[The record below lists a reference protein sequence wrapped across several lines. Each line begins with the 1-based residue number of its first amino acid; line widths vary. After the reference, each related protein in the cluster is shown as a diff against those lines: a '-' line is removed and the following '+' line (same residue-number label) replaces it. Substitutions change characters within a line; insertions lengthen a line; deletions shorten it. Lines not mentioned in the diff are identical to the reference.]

1 MRIGVVG
8 HHAAPICAPFA
19 GGMESITWY
28 LTAWL
33 ARRGHEVT
41 LFAAPGSS
49 VPGVQVVPLDLSWGV
64 SDVAR
69 RDVSMP
75 DEELL
80 RAHHGYLALIK
91 LLSVQRGRFDLVQIH
106 ALHHL
111 PVALSHLAGTPT
123 VLTLHSPPTPWLE
136 SALVAAGT
144 DAPYL
149 VAVSRATRAL
159 WSETIDVDEV
169 IHNGVDLDRWP
180 AGAGRNC
187 AAVWCGRLVPEK
199 APHLA
204 IDAARLAGLSLRLAG
219 PVADR
224 RYFEAE
230 VRPRLGGDVT
240 YLGCLD
246 HADLARLVGDSSVLL
261 QTPRWDEPY
270 CLAAAEAIACGTP
283 VAAFARGGLGEVVDQ
298 DGGMLVEPDSIEA
311 LAHAALLVRQMSR
324 DRVRAHAQASLSLE
338 CTGAAYEALYRRLAD
353 SANPSSLADLDEAV
367 SLDG

>member
-8 HHAAPICAPFA
+8 HHATPIRAPFA

-41 LFAAPGSS
+41 LFAAPGSA

-64 SDVAR
+64 SDAAR

-80 RAHHGYLALIK
+80 RAHHAYLSLVK
-91 LLSVQRGRFDLVQIH
+91 LLSVQRGRFDVVQIH

-111 PVALSHLAGTPT
+111 PVALSHLSGTPT

-136 SALVAAGT
+136 SALIAAGS

-169 IHNGVDLDRWP
+169 IHNGVDLDHWP
-180 AGAGRNC
+180 AGTGRSRT
-187 AAVWCGRLVPEK
+187 AVWCGRLVPEK

-204 IDAARLAGLSLRLAG
+204 IDAARLAGLPLRLAG
-219 PVADR
+219 PVADP

-230 VRPRLGGDVT
+230 VRPRLGDDVT
-240 YLGCLD
+240 FLGCLD
-246 HADLARLVGDSSVLL
+246 HADLARLVGDSGVLL
-261 QTPRWDEPY
+261 QTPQWDEPY

-283 VAAFARGGLGEVVDQ
+283 VAAFARGGLAEVIDEHS
-298 DGGMLVEPDSIEA
+298 GKLVEPDSIEA
-311 LAHAALLVRQMSR
+311 LAHAAVQVRQMPR
-324 DRVRAHAQASLSLE
+324 ERVRAHARASLSLE
-338 CTGAAYEALYRRLAD
+338 RTGAAYETLYRRLTD
-353 SANPSSLADLDEAV
+353 GRNPSPLVDLDEAI
-367 SLDG
+367 SRDG

>member
-8 HHAAPICAPFA
+8 HHATPIVAPFA

-33 ARRGHEVT
+33 AQRGHEVT
-41 LFAAPGSS
+41 LFAAPGSR
-49 VPGVQVVPLDLSWGV
+49 VPGVRVVPLDLAWGV
-64 SDVAR
+64 SDAAR

-75 DEELL
+75 DEQLL
-80 RAHHGYLALIK
+80 RAHHAYLALVK
-91 LLSVQRGRFDLVQIH
+91 LLSVQRDRFDVLQIH

-111 PVALSHLAGTPT
+111 PVALSHLARTST

-136 SALVAAGT
+136 SALAAAGT

-159 WSETIDVDEV
+159 WSETIDIDEV

-180 AGAGRNC
+180 LGAGHSR
-187 AAVWCGRLVPEK
+187 AAVWCGRVVPEK

-204 IDAARLAGLSLRLAG
+204 IDAARLADMPLRLAG
-219 PVADR
+219 PIADP

-230 VRPRLGGDVT
+230 VRPRLGDDVT
-240 YLGCLD
+240 YLGCLG
-246 HADLARLVGDSSVLL
+246 HADLARLLGDSSVLL

-283 VAAFARGGLGEVVDQ
+283 VAAFSRGGLGEVVDR
-298 DGGMLVEPDSIEA
+298 DGGILVEPDNVEA
-311 LAHAALLVRQMSR
+311 LARAALRVRHLSR
-324 DRVRAHAQASLSLE
+324 ERVRAHARASLSLD
-338 CTGAAYEALYRRLAD
+338 CAGAAYETLYRRLVDGGAR
-353 SANPSSLADLDEAV
+353 PSLGDLDAALP
-367 SLDG
+367 LDG

>member
-8 HHAAPICAPFA
+8 HHAAPIVPPFA
-19 GGMESITWY
+19 GGLESMTWY

-41 LFAAPGSS
+41 LFAVPGSN
-49 VPGVQVVPLDLSWGV
+49 VPGVQVVPLDLAWGA
-64 SDVAR
+64 SDAAR

-75 DEELL
+75 DEERL
-80 RAHHGYLALIK
+80 RAHHAYLALLK
-91 LLSVQRGRFDLVQIH
+91 RLSTQPGRFDVLQIH

-111 PVALSHLAGTPT
+111 PVALTHLSATPT

-136 SALVAAGT
+136 SALAAAGA

-149 VAVSRATRAL
+149 VAVSQATRAL

-169 IHNGVDLDRWP
+169 IHNGVDLERWP
-180 AGAGRNC
+180 AGAGRSG

-204 IDAARLAGLSLRLAG
+204 IDAARLAGVPLRLAG
-219 PVADR
+219 PVGDP

-230 VRPRLGGDVT
+230 VRPRLGDDAR

-246 HADLARLVGDSSVLL
+246 HEGLACLVGDSTVVL
-261 QTPRWDEPY
+261 QTPVWDEPF
-270 CLAAAEAIACGTP
+270 CLAAAEGIACGTP
-283 VAAFARGGLGEVVDQ
+283 VAAFARGGLREVIGE
-298 DGGMLVEPDSIEA
+298 DGGVLAEPDSVEA
-311 LAHAALLVRQMSR
+311 LAVAMLRAQRLSRRQ
-324 DRVRAHAQASLSLE
+324 VRAHARAWLSLDRAGE
-338 CTGAAYEALYRRLAD
+338 AYETAYRQLVGER
-353 SANPSSLADLDEAV
+353 SPVADLDEA
-367 SLDG
+367 LGRER

>member
-8 HHAAPICAPFA
+8 HHAAPIRAPFT

-49 VPGVQVVPLDLSWGV
+49 VPGVEVVGLDLAWGV

-69 RDVSMP
+69 RDVSMA

-80 RAHHGYLALIK
+80 RAHHAYLALLK
-91 LLSVQRGRFDLVQIH
+91 LLSVQRGRFDIVQIH

-180 AGAGRNC
+180 AGAGSSR

-204 IDAARLAGLSLRLAG
+204 IDAARLAGLPLRLAG
-219 PVADR
+219 PVADP

-230 VRPRLGGDVT
+230 VRPRLGDDVT
-240 YLGCLD
+240 YLGCLE
-246 HADLARLVGDSSVLL
+246 HGELARLVGDSSVLL

-270 CLAAAEAIACGTP
+270 CLAAAEAVACGTP
-283 VAAFARGGLGEVVDQ
+283 VAAFARGGLGEVIDG

-311 LAHAALLVRQMSR
+311 LADAALHVRRMPR
-324 DRVRAHAQASLSLE
+324 ERVRAHARESLSLE
-338 CTGAAYEALYRRLAD
+338 RTGAAYETLYRRLAQRED
-353 SANPSSLADLDEAV
+353 RLPVDDLDEAI